1 MRIRKTGDFFARYF
15 FREPRKRA
23 GEKVTK
29 SLLYKQS
36 ETFYFIGFGL
46 LLL

>member
-29 SLLYKQS
+29 SLLSQFAFTHLSK
-36 ETFYFIGFGL
+36 
-46 LLL
+46 